1 MRLRLF
7 GLAALFAACAAAQ
20 PVAAPIAELK
30 GRVAGTPVHCVRV
43 NSSSTSLRPT
53 RDDGHILLWDSG
65 KTIWVNHLDSSC
77 GYHRDNDV
85 LVLDQTG
92 SSLCRGDIVRSFDRL
107 SKIPGPSCV
116 LNDFVPYTR
125 VASPA
130 R

>member
-1 MRLRLF
+1 
-7 GLAALFAACAAAQ
+7 
-20 PVAAPIAELK
+20 
-30 GRVAGTPVHCVRV
+30 
-43 NSSSTSLRPT
+43 
-53 RDDGHILLWDSG
+53 
-65 KTIWVNHLDSSC
+65 
-77 GYHRDNDV
+77 
-85 LVLDQTG
+85 VLDQTG

>member
-1 MRLRLF
+1 M
-7 GLAALFAACAAAQ
+7 
-20 PVAAPIAELK
+20 
-30 GRVAGTPVHCVRV
+30 
-43 NSSSTSLRPT
+43 
-53 RDDGHILLWDSG
+53 LLWDSG
-65 KTIWVNHLDSSC
+65 KTIWANNLDSAC
-77 GYHRDNDV
+77 GYRDSDV

-125 VASPA
+125 AP